1 MTGWEFYDA
10 TADADEKTHSSGF
23 LGLWFGAFVFVI
35 VLTIELA
42 LMNG

>member
-1 MTGWEFYDA
+1 MAGWEFYDA
-10 TADADEKTHSSGF
+10 TADADEEQKSCGF
-23 LGLWFGAFVFVI
+23 LGLWFGAFIFVI

>member
-10 TADADEKTHSSGF
+10 TEVDDNQHSCGF